1 MPPDLSL
8 SCHRRL
14 ARSRVA
20 PDEGK
25 RAPYRDDLLTGRADE
40 TPEEV
45 HAPASRD
52 CPVSDVDLTESLR
65 VGISRDTRPDLA
77 PCGEH
82 AEFISDDG
90 TLGGGREAG

>member
-20 PDEGK
+20 QDEGK
-25 RAPYRDDLLTGRADE
+25 RAPHRDDLLTGRADE

-52 CPVSDVDLTESLR
+52 CPVSYVDLTESLR

-77 PCGEH
+77 PCCEL

-90 TLGGGREAG
+90 TLGGARGTG